1 MTTAPVFK
9 LLARWAIVC
18 GGLLPA
24 LALAQAGATAE
35 LSTSGLPCGSGTAI
49 PSGSPTSLTATI
61 SGGNGECT
69 STATGFSYLGVIG
82 SSASAMWNSTNGNSA
97 GFSSGATSAW
107 TDAIVPNWSGRF
119 QVENLSTLRLRFN
132 VGANGT
138 VSAAGSVI
146 PGAGNPLAGG
156 SASIGYSF
164 KFGSQQYAGFKNNS
178 NGTETT
184 ADGSTFGEITGT
196 IDLARLGTGSTY
208 TFDPITLSM
217 SSSSS
222 ASVTNIYNP
231 GSRTANAQANFA
243 NTLIWQ
249 GIVSAQAFD
258 SSGAEIELPAGFEV
272 GLIGS
277 QTGMDYWD
285 AAVRQPVPEPGTWA
299 LLLAGLGLLGVRARR
314 PG

>member
-1 MTTAPVFK
+1 MTATPAIK

-18 GGLLPA
+18 GGVLPA

-49 PSGSPTSLTATI
+49 PAGSTTSVNATI
-61 SGGNGECT
+61 TGGNGECT
-69 STATGFSYLGVIG
+69 ATATGFSYLGVTG
-82 SSASAMWNSTNGNSA
+82 SSASAMWNSTNGNSG
-97 GFSSGATSAW
+97 GFSSGATSSW
-107 TDAIVPNWSGRF
+107 SDAIVPNWSGRF

-146 PGAGNPLAGG
+146 PGAGNPLASG

-164 KFGSQQYAGFKNNS
+164 KFGSQQYAGFKTNS
-178 NGTETT
+178 NGTETI

-196 IDLARLGTGSTY
+196 IDLARLGTGTTY

-217 SSSSS
+217 RSNSS
-222 ASVTNIYNP
+222 ASVTNWSNP

-249 GIVSAQAFD
+249 GVVGAQAFD
-258 SSGAEIELPAGFEV
+258 SDGKELVLPADFEV

-277 QTGMDYWD
+277 QTGADYWE
-285 AAVRQPVPEPGTWA
+285 AAVRQPVPEPGTWG
-299 LLLAGLGLLGVRARR
+299 LLLAGLGLLVARARR
-314 PG
+314 RG